1 MITEAEVSQ
10 EQNQVIAADLKYKIK
25 VMKKLNKS

>member
-10 EQNQVIAADLKYKIK
+10 EQNQVIASDLKYKIK